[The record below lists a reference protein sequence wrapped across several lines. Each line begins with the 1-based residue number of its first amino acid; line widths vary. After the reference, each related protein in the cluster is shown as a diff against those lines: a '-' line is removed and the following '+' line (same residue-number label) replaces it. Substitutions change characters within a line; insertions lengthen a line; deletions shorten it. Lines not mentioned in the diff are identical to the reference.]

1 MIKKGYFFVL
11 LLSILSLIISFKFG
25 LDTATGPQIDFNA
38 TWLYVYDLNS
48 DLSNLYS
55 KRMGID
61 YNKHLHY
68 PLHYLIISR
77 FDFFVENKESFLKIF
92 FLISLFIPVVFYKC
106 LVLKFENIEKK
117 NLILL
122 ATLIYLLPSYRSS
135 AMWGNLHITGLF
147 FLLFSIF
154 FYLKWN
160 KKNENSFNLNII
172 LQITFLAL
180 ASYTAQYYV
189 ILFPFFF
196 IKYIKFLS
204 IKNFLYLSLFTF
216 ILSIPGIIF
225 LILNPLLLF
234 FAVLGSRTTNFL
246 SSILVTSSIMGFY
259 LIPFFLKS
267 LITDIESVKKKYFC
281 KKNIPNLI
289 ISMIIILSLSPYFL
303 YIGNVGGGIFLKLS
317 RYLFNNEIIFFLS
330 SFAGFLLLL
339 PLINNKIENFFLIL
353 LLLISFSSGIY
364 IFHKYFEPMFLI
376 ILFCLFDKEI
386 TKYFLKK
393 NMLLIYIYFIAYLLA
408 AIIQSK
414 YNLITF

>member
-1 MIKKGYFFVL
+1 
-11 LLSILSLIISFKFG
+11 
-25 LDTATGPQIDFNA
+25 
-38 TWLYVYDLNS
+38 
-48 DLSNLYS
+48 
-55 KRMGID
+55 
-61 YNKHLHY
+61 
-68 PLHYLIISR
+68 
-77 FDFFVENKESFLKIF
+77 
-92 FLISLFIPVVFYKC
+92 
-106 LVLKFENIEKK
+106 
-117 NLILL
+117 
-122 ATLIYLLPSYRSS
+122 
-135 AMWGNLHITGLF
+135 
-147 FLLFSIF
+147 
-154 FYLKWN
+154 
-160 KKNENSFNLNII
+160 
-172 LQITFLAL
+172 
-180 ASYTAQYYV
+180 
-189 ILFPFFF
+189 
-196 IKYIKFLS
+196 
-204 IKNFLYLSLFTF
+204 
-216 ILSIPGIIF
+216 
-225 LILNPLLLF
+225 
-234 FAVLGSRTTNFL
+234 
-246 SSILVTSSIMGFY
+246 MGFY

-267 LITDIESVKKKYFC
+267 LITDIESVKKKYFG

-303 YIGNVGGGIFLKLS
+303 YTGNVGGGIFLKLS